1 MNTNVNS
8 NSSGDLFDVFSD
20 SNSSTVNSSFPIQPN
35 NVNTNNMATGMNNQ
49 GVMGMMGSQPNM
61 MGSQPMMASQQT
73 NMMGSAPNT
82 MGSAPNM
89 MGSQLNPGM
98 MGSPQ
103 PNMMGSPQPNM
114 MGSQPMMGSPQPNMM
129 GSQPNMMSAQP
140 NMMMGGMQQPVSP
153 LDNLFGLI

>member
-73 NMMGSAPNT
+73 NMMGSAPN
-82 MGSAPNM
+82 
-89 MGSQLNPGM
+89 M

-153 LDNLFGLI
+153 LDNLFGPI

>member
-1 MNTNVNS
+1 VNTNVNS

-73 NMMGSAPNT
+73 NMMGSAPN
-82 MGSAPNM
+82 
-89 MGSQLNPGM
+89 M

>member
-73 NMMGSAPNT
+73 NMMGSAPN
-82 MGSAPNM
+82 
-89 MGSQLNPGM
+89 M